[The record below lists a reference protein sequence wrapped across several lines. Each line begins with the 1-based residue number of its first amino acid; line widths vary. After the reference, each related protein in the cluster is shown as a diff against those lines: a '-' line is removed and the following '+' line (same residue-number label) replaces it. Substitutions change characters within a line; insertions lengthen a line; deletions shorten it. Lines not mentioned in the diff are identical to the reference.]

1 MPHTAVSK
9 WNAINQQKVAN
20 ILIVL
25 FLMCSLVG
33 IVLVIL
39 KYYYVFYE
47 GRDISLVIQE
57 NHFIRLF
64 VECFSGILIV
74 IAWLTLIKETRKI
87 GGAPDWGL
95 AWLTVAILCWCIG
108 DLINILFQFHD
119 AFSPK
124 KDHTISPVLHSITS
138 RIISTLN
145 SFCFLFSLHYLEFS
159 EKSRWKKLRD
169 RLEKI
174 FTVKITTLILLTII
188 VLTIVLGIQ
197 FKESTSF
204 YVFIP
209 DLILSFVTTAALWFF
224 FTEYFEQRKITYMGF
239 CISVVAFVIILVQLG
254 HLIKPEYLHQ
264 FLIEEN
270 APILSMIYRPF
281 LITLF
286 LLVAFSSIRN
296 EKEKQAI
303 LERRDMNHAIRGS
316 LHILNHD
323 VKKLSKQSK
332 KIESVENALILQD
345 LEFRVKAIYDLHN
358 LIHNEHQD
366 EKISVEKYLNNL
378 VENTKYAFEYKDIYT
393 QFTNISNLSINRSLL
408 RKIGTVVAELMIN
421 AAKVSIFK
429 NKALNKIDNPTDK
442 LLALEVSSN
451 QSQLQIVVSDN
462 GFYAPDLLNK
472 TKTGHGLNL
481 IKRIVQEDFEGSLH
495 LNKNEWQGTSI
506 AIHIPLKNVI

>member
-1 MPHTAVSK
+1 MPHTTASK
-9 WNAINQQKVAN
+9 WSKIDQQKVAN
-20 ILIVL
+20 LLIVL
-25 FLMCSLVG
+25 FLGCALVG
-33 IVLVIL
+33 IILITL

-47 GRDISLVIQE
+47 GHDTSSTIQE

-87 GGAPDWGL
+87 DGAPDWGL

-108 DLINILFQFHD
+108 DIINIIFQFHD
-119 AFSPK
+119 AFSAAK
-124 KDHTISPVLHSITS
+124 EHTISPVLHSITS
-138 RIISTLN
+138 RVVSTFN

-159 EKSRWKKLRD
+159 EKSRWKKMRD

-174 FTVKITTLILLTII
+174 FTVKVTSFILLAIV
-188 VLTIVLGIQ
+188 VLTIFLGIQ
-197 FKESTSF
+197 FKNSTSF

-224 FTEYFEQRKITYMGF
+224 FTEYFEQRKIAYMGF
-239 CISVVAFVIILVQLG
+239 CISIVAFVIILVQLG
-254 HLIKPEYLHQ
+254 HFIKPEYLHQ
-264 FLIEEN
+264 FLIKEN

-323 VKKLSKQSK
+323 VKKLSKHSK
-332 KIESVENALILQD
+332 KFESVENAFILQD
-345 LEFRVKAIYDLHN
+345 LEFRIKAIYDLHN
-358 LIHNEHQD
+358 LIHNEHSD
-366 EKISVEKYLNNL
+366 EKISIETYVNNL
-378 VENTKYAFEYKDIYT
+378 VENTKYAFEYTDIDT
-393 QFTNISNLSINRSLL
+393 QFVNISNLNINRSLL
-408 RKIGTVVAELMIN
+408 RKIGTVITELMIN
-421 AAKVSIFK
+421 ATKVSILK
-429 NKALNKIDNPTDK
+429 NEALKETDKPADK
-442 LLALEVSSN
+442 LLGLTVKNNE
-451 QSQLQIVVSDN
+451 SQLQIVVSDN
-462 GFYAPDLLNK
+462 GLYTPDLLSK

-481 IKRIVQEDFEGSLH
+481 VKRIVEEDFEGSLH
-495 LNKNEWQGTSI
+495 LNKNDWQGTSI
-506 AIHIPLKNVI
+506 ALHIPLKNVI